1 MQREFEWDQ
10 IKADENIHK
19 HRLGF
24 EEAVTVFSDP
34 DSITIFDPDHSL
46 EENRYLDIGMSC
58 VGRVLIVVYTERQE
72 KIQIIS
78 CRKATAMERRQYE
91 KINA

>member
-34 DSITIFDPDHSL
+34 NSLTIFDPGHSL
-46 EENRYLDIGMSC
+46 KENRYLDIGMSC
-58 VGRVLIVVYTERQE
+58 KGRVLIVVHTERRE
-72 KIQIIS
+72 KIGIIT
-78 CRKATAMERRQYE
+78 CPKASAMERRQYE

>member
-10 IKADENIHK
+10 IKADENISK
-19 HRLGF
+19 HSIGF

-34 DSITIFDPDHSL
+34 NSLTIFDPDHSL
-46 EENRYLDIGMSC
+46 EENRYLDIGISC
-58 VGRVLIVVYTERQE
+58 KGRVLIVVYTERRE
-72 KIQIIS
+72 KIRIIS
-78 CRKATAMERRQYE
+78 CRKATAIERCQYE

>member
-10 IKADENIHK
+10 VKADENIQK

-24 EEAVTVFSDP
+24 EEAITVFSDP
-34 DSITIFDPDHSL
+34 NSITIFDPDHSS

-58 VGRVLIVVYTERQE
+58 NGRVLIVVYAEWRE
-72 KIQIIS
+72 KIRIIS
-78 CRKATAMERRQYE
+78 CRKATARERRQYE
-91 KINA
+91 KINT